1 MNLVVRSILA
11 ALLSLIVAG
20 QASAHHLWLERDGE
34 TVELYFGEFGENL
47 REVSP
52 GLLDKLEPKART
64 VSPTGEKALT
74 LARTPKAFALSGP
87 LAAGDSVIAEDPRYP
102 IHVGTR
108 DGVTR
113 RSMYWPAARLAASG
127 AAPQPVL
134 TLDVVPAGGD
144 KFRVFFRGKPLTK
157 AKVEVM
163 AAFGWG
169 KETRTDEEGTISI
182 ALPWRGLYA
191 LEVHHTDTVAG
202 KRGEEAYDVANYVTT
217 LTLVQP
223 EGMAMPP
230 LPPPAKPN

>member
-1 MNLVVRSILA
+1 MKLFVRSILS
-11 ALLSLIVAG
+11 ALFSLAVAE
-20 QASAHHLWLERDGE
+20 ASAHHLWLERDGE
-34 TVELYFGEFGENL
+34 AVQLYFGEFGENL

-52 GLLDKLEPKART
+52 GLLDRLEPKART
-64 VSPTGEKALT
+64 ASGEKGLT
-74 LARTPKAFALSGP
+74 VTRTAKAFALSGA
-87 LAAGDSVIAEDPRYP
+87 LAAGDSVVAEDPRYP

-113 RSMYWPAARLAASG
+113 RSMYWPAARFVAGRAAL
-127 AAPQPVL
+127 QPAL

-144 KFRVFFRGKPLTK
+144 KFRVFFKGKPLAK
-157 AKVEVM
+157 AKVEVI

-169 KETRTDEEGTISI
+169 KEERTDEDGTISI

-191 LEVHHTDTVAG
+191 LEVHHADTAAG

-230 LPPPAKPN
+230 LPPPARPN